1 MNFRFALCAAVLAG
15 GLAGVCMG
23 QAKSAVSKPEIA
35 ATAEKNGR
43 FAEPKFTRMYVF
55 GDSYSD
61 IGEGYLDGNG
71 PTAVAYLA
79 DWLGFKLWP
88 SSTADVKG
96 KSLDYAVSGA
106 RSGSGEGRRMQA
118 ALLGYGMQNQVADFA
133 AKVKSKEIGFDPA
146 TTLFVLAGGLN
157 DSSLPA
163 GSTAANEKDEIRTL
177 YALGARRFA
186 VTLLTTEI
194 PGFGVTG
201 RKINPSLETIPVE
214 LTPELKGAEIRLS
227 HWGLFYDE
235 VLKHPEKYGL
245 TNVKDACSGRE
256 IFSPVVM
263 PCATPQ
269 TYYYYHASH
278 PSTATHKAVGEMMYW
293 EIVGK

>member
-1 MNFRFALCAAVLAG
+1 MRIRGVWFGVLVLCGMVVEAG
-15 GLAGVCMG
+15 A
-23 QAKSAVSKPEIA
+23 QTSKID
-35 ATAEKNGR
+35 
-43 FAEPKFTRMYVF
+43 RMYVF

-88 SSTADVKG
+88 SNTADVKG

-106 RSGSGEGRRMQA
+106 QSGSGAGHRLQT
-118 ALLGYGMQNQVADFA
+118 ALLGYGMQNQVADFS
-133 AKVKSKEIGFDPA
+133 AKVHAKEIGFDPA

-157 DSSLPA
+157 DGGLPT
-163 GSTAANEKDEIRTL
+163 GSTAANEKDEIRKL
-177 YALGARRFA
+177 YALGARRFI

-201 RKINPSLETIPVE
+201 RKINPSLETIPAE
-214 LTPELKGAEIRLS
+214 LMPELKGAAIGLS
-227 HWGLFYDE
+227 HWGMFYDE
-235 VLKHPEKYGL
+235 VLRHPEQYGI

-256 IFSPVVM
+256 IFSQMVM
-263 PCATPQ
+263 PCAAPQ
-269 TYYYYHASH
+269 TYYYYHAAH
-278 PSTATHKAVGEMMYW
+278 PSTVTHKAVGEMMYR
-293 EIVGK
+293 EIMGKASN